1 VDKRGV
7 KNAVFRRCVLGSL
20 VVAAVA
26 CSEDEAQFKVRFAPE
41 FPKTPPTV
49 SILGVFR
56 DGRMNAETW
65 DEIGPRLSSPFG
77 AATCPVAYD
86 KDFASKREELANAVD
101 DYARANGV
109 TDDLLEKLAPA
120 ASGDEVLVFTVAG
133 RPTSQSSDGG
143 GGGGAPPAQTPNTQ
157 PGGMR
162 AGRQGRGTMAMGP
175 MRQATRNVF
184 EVAASLYST
193 HDHRAVGLITM
204 EYTGASAVDAL
215 NKFVAKVHESLPG
228 SACAGWHWDANVDA
242 KAIEAMK
249 EE

>member
-1 VDKRGV
+1 M
-7 KNAVFRRCVLGSL
+7 KNAAIRKCILGSL
-20 VVAAVA
+20 VVAALMSTGA

-41 FPKTPPTV
+41 FPKTAPTV

-65 DEIGPRLSSPFG
+65 DEIGPRLSLPFG
-77 AATCPVAYD
+77 NATCPVAYD
-86 KDFASKREELANAVD
+86 KDLAIKREELANALD

-143 GGGGAPPAQTPNTQ
+143 GGSGPPAQTPNTQ

-175 MRQATRNVF
+175 MRGAVRNVF
-184 EVAASLYST
+184 EVSASLYST

-228 SACAGWHWDANVDA
+228 STCAGWHWDANVDP